1 MRKINKVFIFL
12 FSIFFFFLFL
22 DPFFHSFLFIII
34 RYTEVAFPERGPCSK
49 DKQIVHQ
56 YSLRVDNLTATK
68 GSGGVVVTHADILQ
82 DSCLNGW
89 TCTALPHRHLGTPRG
104 LGGAATVLLYRGS
117 AAPPYQWSP

>member
-1 MRKINKVFIFL
+1 MRKINKVLIFL
-12 FSIFFFFLFL
+12 FLFYSFSFSLILFFI
-22 DPFFHSFLFIII
+22 SFLFIIII

-56 YSLRVDNLTATK
+56 YSLRVDNLTATE

-89 TCTALPHRHLGTPRG
+89 TCTALTPPAFR
-104 LGGAATVLLYRGS
+104 
-117 AAPPYQWSP
+117 